1 MTPQL
6 YIATNGLGVWT
17 SDDLGESLVRMN
29 SRAGMYSGYHIWAFA
44 NDPSEA
50 NVLLAGT
57 NGGLF
62 RLDRRQK
69 KWSHIPSPMD
79 KRFKITNGGHAG
91 KGHQAHRHGSPDIA
105 AAGGVPG

>member
-44 NDPSEA
+44 NDPADSERSASWHEWRALSSRQAPEEMVAHSLA
-50 NVLLAGT
+50 NG
-57 NGGLF
+57 
-62 RLDRRQK
+62 
-69 KWSHIPSPMD
+69 
-79 KRFKITNGGHAG
+79 
-91 KGHQAHRHGSPDIA
+91 
-105 AAGGVPG
+105 